1 MDMILLNEINKLQ
14 SGGSGSD
21 AASPLIG
28 KKDPTRFT
36 EPSFAVVTIHSDNY
50 WGATTYDHN
59 MAPIGRKYYNNSGY
73 GSSGTNSTYG
83 GDMSSDYYNYARSD
97 NTTSSSNDRGNRS
110 CNASHCGGI
119 ELDIGRNGDMNF
131 HHGGQPA
138 GEAAKRVGTWLHNS
152 TPHLALFM
160 YQDRCYVGNRNGT
173 SGQYQQ
179 SSHGTYGYQ
188 GFWGQRGMNSTAREG
203 GISYNEKT
211 KRLAMMESNGGQM
224 RCHVWKDVESPATFK
239 TNAEFF
245 GTSNL
250 NDSTKMVSQWFNG
263 NYNNGEGARRS
274 CITLCDNHTITIQK
288 FGESQGNECH
298 KITSDGNSYGSW
310 VNTHNFGCTTSYG
323 TDQGARYGQRFQ
335 ISNDGKYVFQWGY
348 YYYYGCGMHAT
359 ITRVL
364 DGKMLHWENNNSSD
378 GIQSV
383 PIGDSDFMLN
393 YSSNQDGSGMR
404 MTRLAIEELFERHG
418 EGSTISP
425 TWQYYFFDNH
435 YYSTQYAYILPVMN
449 TDWSKFVDY
458 DKKFALA
465 AAE

>member
-36 EPSFAVVTIHSDNY
+36 EPAFAVVTIQDSNY
-50 WGATTYDHN
+50 FGATTYDHN
-59 MAPIGRKYYNNSGY
+59 MAPIGRKYYANGGQ
-73 GSSGTNSTYG
+73 GSSGATSTYG
-83 GDMSSDYYNYARSD
+83 GDMADTNYQYA
-97 NTTSSSNDRGNRS
+97 SSSNTTGSSSDRGNRS

-119 ELDIGRNGDMNF
+119 ELDIARSGDLNF
-131 HHGGQPA
+131 HIGSETT
-138 GEAAKRVGTWLHNS
+138 GEAARKVGTWLHNS

-160 YQDRCYVGNRNGT
+160 QNDRCWVGTRNGT
-173 SGQYQQ
+173 SGQYRQ
-179 SSHGTYGYQ
+179 SSHGKEGYE
-188 GFWGQRGMNSTAREG
+188 GFWGQRSFNTNGREG

-211 KRLAMMESNGGQM
+211 KRLAIMESNGSQM

-239 TNAEFF
+239 TNTGFF

-250 NDSTKMVSQWFNG
+250 NDGTKMVSDWFNG
-263 NYNNGEGARRS
+263 NYNSGEGQRRS
-274 CITLCDNHTITIQK
+274 CITLCDNHTITLQK
-288 FGESQGNECH
+288 FGESQGNEVW
-298 KITSDGNSYGSW
+298 KITSDGNSYNNWS
-310 VNTHNFGCTTSYG
+310 NTNNMGATTSYG
-323 TDQGARYGQRFQ
+323 TDQGSRYGQRFQ

-364 DGKMLHWENNNSSD
+364 DGKMIHWQNNDSSD
-378 GIQSV
+378 GIQAV
-383 PIGDSDFMLN
+383 PLGDNDFILN
-393 YSSNQDGSGMR
+393 FSSNQDGNGMR
-404 MTRLAIEELFERHG
+404 MCRLAIEELFERHG
-418 EGSTISP
+418 DGAGFTP
-425 TWQYYFFDNH
+425 AWQYYFFDNH
-435 YYSTQYAYILPVMN
+435 FYSTQYAYILPVMN

-458 DKKFALA
+458 DKKFAIA

>member
-14 SGGSGSD
+14 SGGSGSG

-36 EPSFAVVTIHSDNY
+36 EPAFAVVTIQDSNY
-50 WGATTYDHN
+50 FGATTYDHN
-59 MAPIGRKYYNNSGY
+59 MAPIGRKYYANGGQ
-73 GSSGTNSTYG
+73 GSSGATSTYG
-83 GDMSSDYYNYARSD
+83 GDMADQHYQYA
-97 NTTSSSNDRGNRS
+97 SSSNTVSSSSDRGNRS

-119 ELDIGRNGDMNF
+119 ELDIARSGDINF
-131 HHGGQPA
+131 HHGGQTA
-138 GEAAKRVGTWLHNS
+138 GEAARKVGTWLHNS

-211 KRLAMMESNGGQM
+211 KRLAIMECNGSQM

-239 TNAEFF
+239 TNTEFF

-250 NDSTKMVSQWFNG
+250 NDGTKMVSQWFGG
-263 NYNNGEGARRS
+263 NYNSGEGQRRS
-274 CITLCDNHTITIQK
+274 TITLCDNHTITLQK
-288 FGESQGNECH
+288 FGESQGNEVW

-310 VNTHNFGCTTSYG
+310 TNTNNMGATTSYG
-323 TDQGARYGQRFQ
+323 GDQGARYGQRFQ

-364 DGKMLHWENNNSSD
+364 DGKMLHWQNNDSSD
-378 GIQSV
+378 GIQAV
-383 PIGDSDFMLN
+383 PMGDNDFMLN
-393 YSSNQDGSGMR
+393 FSSNQDGNGMR
-404 MTRLAIEELFERHG
+404 MCRLAIEELFARHS
-418 EGSTISP
+418 EGAGFSP
-425 TWQYYFFDNH
+425 SWQYYFFDNH
-435 YYSTQYAYILPVMN
+435 FYSTSYSYILPVMN

-458 DKKFALA
+458 DKKFAIA